1 MVVSNK
7 NLIFVENLTIM
18 AKHELT
24 EKQIAAL
31 QKLGVMP
38 SRFYKTHIP
47 INNNNVFFNGRTNW
61 KKLGIAIAVDVY
73 TSVEGIKRKRYCFDC
88 VRNNLSDNY
97 TESNIRQ
104 LDKFVTHYLNILLN
118 PCPSATI
125 LSKMM
130 TTNMN

>member
-1 MVVSNK
+1 MVLQNIS
-7 NLIFVENLTIM
+7 LIFVGKITNM

-38 SRFYKTHIP
+38 SKFYKTHIP
-47 INNNNVFFNGRTNW
+47 INNNNVFFNGCTNW

-73 TSVEGIKRKRYCFDC
+73 TSTEGVKRKRFCFDC

-97 TESNIRQ
+97 AESNIRQ
-104 LDKFVTHYLNILLN
+104 LDEFVTHYLNILLN
-118 PCPSATI
+118 PCPSVQ
-125 LSKMM
+125 SYQR
-130 TTNMN
+130 

>member
-1 MVVSNK
+1 MVLQNIS
-7 NLIFVENLTIM
+7 LIFVGKITNM

-118 PCPSATI
+118 PCPSVTI

-130 TTNMN
+130 TTNMD